1 METGQ
6 PKNVNEHTKDEPQQV
21 GKPTGSSSAPRTSE
35 KKEEANNV
43 NKVEMKRVDDANKR
57 PRENPGNQ
65 NKLPTSNLAVVK
77 IQAWWRGAL
86 VRRTLLHATLGA
98 LVIQRWWKQ
107 ILMKLQE
114 KRRRAALETFTREE
128 WAAVRLQSWVRMW
141 RIRLRYC
148 RLLHAVRI
156 IQAFWRCHSCASR
169 GFIKGHYRVTASQLY
184 LEIEILL
191 ASGPCIVTECIP
203 LPIKQ

>member
-35 KKEEANNV
+35 KKE
-43 NKVEMKRVDDANKR
+43 
-57 PRENPGNQ
+57 ENPGNQ